1 MLQNLISASLAIYLL
16 FSPHF
21 AHCAS
26 TKLNSSCLNNLCSL
40 TGKPL
45 HPLTLLP
52 RTLLFFFSHL
62 PPLLIGP
69 LLCCIVR
76 SQFLSHLLEVVPFL
90 GSLNLDYHTHLPALS
105 SSFHI
110 ALALSTSLSVFTIM
124 HTFLKARDYILSM
137 TVFPAPITVPGM
149 YVLSDYLL
157 SGWVW
162 GMVRGGLESAKRADV
177 EYCGIRRSSSYLIP
191 EKTLSYRKH
200 TLRFVFSFS

>member
-1 MLQNLISASLAIYLL
+1 M
-16 FSPHF
+16 
-21 AHCAS
+21 
-26 TKLNSSCLNNLCSL
+26 
-40 TGKPL
+40 
-45 HPLTLLP
+45 
-52 RTLLFFFSHL
+52 
-62 PPLLIGP
+62 
-69 LLCCIVR
+69 
-76 SQFLSHLLEVVPFL
+76 VPFL

-162 GMVRGGLESAKRADV
+162 GMVRGGLESSKRADV